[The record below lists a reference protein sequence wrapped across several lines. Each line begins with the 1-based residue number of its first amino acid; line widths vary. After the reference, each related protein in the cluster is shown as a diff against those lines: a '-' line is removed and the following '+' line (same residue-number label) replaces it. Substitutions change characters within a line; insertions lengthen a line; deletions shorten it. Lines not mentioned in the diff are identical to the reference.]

1 MNINKNKPI
10 RKGFIFSGTILP
22 ALGAFLLITQ
32 SGCSYQKSSLGA
44 KERDTH
50 PKMELQKNLYK
61 EFTSHVNTIRA
72 EEAISAGKN
81 EISADKDETN
91 ILPSKIAQMAKEYR
105 NSKITNDIKSVSE
118 TEMKDMLSES
128 IKKANE
134 NLNNAS
140 VASKDGN
147 SGGVNSQEEAQG
159 LEPKNDN
166 QRITT
171 SKNNDTKKKRK
182 QKKKFL
188 TTLGT
193 MWVKGNGKTS
203 PYIAAINSIGAKLF

>member
-50 PKMELQKNLYK
+50 PQMELRKNLYK
-61 EFTSHVNTIRA
+61 EFTSHVNTIR
-72 EEAISAGKN
+72 N

-105 NSKITNDIKSVSE
+105 NRKITNLSVKDDPEVTKELASE
-118 TEMKDMLSES
+118 MD
-128 IKKANE
+128 KAKE

-147 SGGVNSQEEAQG
+147 SGGVNSQEE
-159 LEPKNDN
+159 PKKNKKSNDWFHKSMKAIG
-166 QRITT
+166 RSIMSVSHT
-171 SKNNDTKKKRK
+171 
-182 QKKKFL
+182 
-188 TTLGT
+188 
-193 MWVKGNGKTS
+193 
-203 PYIAAINSIGAKLF
+203 YIYSSSDNI

>member
-50 PKMELQKNLYK
+50 PQMELQKNLYK

-105 NSKITNDIKSVSE
+105 NRKITNLSV
-118 TEMKDMLSES
+118 KDDPEVTKELASKMD
-128 IKKANE
+128 KAKE

-147 SGGVNSQEEAQG
+147 SGGVNSQEE
-159 LEPKNDN
+159 PKKNKKSNDWFHKSMKAIG
-166 QRITT
+166 RSIMSVSHT
-171 SKNNDTKKKRK
+171 
-182 QKKKFL
+182 
-188 TTLGT
+188 
-193 MWVKGNGKTS
+193 
-203 PYIAAINSIGAKLF
+203 YIYSSSDNI